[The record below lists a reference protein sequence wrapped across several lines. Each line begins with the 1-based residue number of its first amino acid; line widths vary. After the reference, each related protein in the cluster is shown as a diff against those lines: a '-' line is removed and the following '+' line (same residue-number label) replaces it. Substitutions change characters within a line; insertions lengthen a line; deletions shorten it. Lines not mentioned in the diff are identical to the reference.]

1 MFAPSTHVLTTSS
14 STADVHSNDVSS
26 HGSYRKSSG
35 HQSTVTC
42 VRHCLIWNVSNTNDR
57 NILLTPQQAYTSRRH
72 WFDQTLTL
80 CSSVCSV
87 LHIFAIWAKY
97 GTGRITYASIIM
109 SEQKAIIGCEQAAA
123 RPGLQHSSE
132 SRSVTAGTRPINYSS
147 TPSATSEW
155 IVAHRLARVQP
166 ATFSHFSFINN
177 N

>member
-87 LHIFAIWAKY
+87 VHIFAIWAKY
-97 GTGRITYASIIM
+97 GTGRITYVSPSIIM
-109 SEQKAIIGCEQAAA
+109 SEQKAIIGCEQCEQAAA
-123 RPGLQHSSE
+123 RPRLQHGSE
-132 SRSVTAGTRPINYSS
+132 ARSVTAGTRS
-147 TPSATSEW
+147 
-155 IVAHRLARVQP
+155 R
-166 ATFSHFSFINN
+166 
-177 N
+177 